1 MKWQGKGV
9 SEGLA
14 MAKIHLFTPKLPE
27 ISRQP
32 AGDPEAE
39 VRKLEKTLA
48 AAQDELH
55 TLYETAKEKMGEKEA
70 EIFDAHLTILNDEYS
85 VREPIVQR
93 IREQKQTA
101 AAAIS
106 DQFDELAQMFR
117 SLGDELM
124 AERAADAEDLKQ
136 QLLRICLGCG
146 RQDLSNLPGDVIV
159 LAEELTPSD
168 TVRMETS
175 HVKGVA
181 TKLGGAT
188 AHSAIIAR
196 TLGIPAAA
204 GVDGWQTEA
213 LDGHM
218 AILDGADGSPIV
230 DPTQEETDCYRCRKS
245 EADCQAQALEAF
257 RSRPSQTKDGA
268 ALEICANIGTPQ
280 EAQQAMEYG
289 ADGVG
294 LFRSEFLFMDRDA
307 LPTEEEQFE
316 AYRMAA
322 QTMAGKPLIIRT
334 LDVGGDKKLPTLELP
349 HEENPFLGFRAIR
362 MTLSHPEIFRPQ
374 LRAILRA
381 AAYGDVRVMF
391 PMIGAK
397 VALLDITVDRV
408 QALAEKLGLGSDRAF
423 CAAVDVSD
431 EASVKTTVD
440 AIMHHFRR
448 IDVLVNAAGI
458 PGPSARVEDYSF
470 SDAKKVINVNLFGTF
485 LMMHTILPV
494 MQKQKHGAVLNFGS
508 VSGLVGYPFE
518 SAYGASKAA
527 IIHLTKNAASENGG
541 NGVRINCILPGGVK
555 TNMMTTIL
563 DSYKNVGFENASENV
578 TLGPMG
584 RPGTPEEIAN
594 VAAFICSE
602 DASYANGSN
611 FLVDGGMTLG

>member
-14 MAKIHLFTPKLPE
+14 MAQIHLFTPKLPE

-32 AGDPEAE
+32 AADAEAE
-39 VRKLEKTLA
+39 VAKLEATLA
-48 AAQDELH
+48 AAEEELRG
-55 TLYETAKEKMGEKEA
+55 LYETAKEKMGEQEA
-70 EIFDAHLTILNDEYS
+70 EIFDAHLTILGDEYS
-85 VREPIVQR
+85 VREPIIQR
-93 IREQKQTA
+93 IREQKQNA
-101 AAAIS
+101 AAAIE

-146 RQDLSNLPGDVIV
+146 RQDLSVLPGDVIV

-168 TVRMETS
+168 TVRMDTA
-175 HVKGVA
+175 HVKGIA
-181 TKLGGAT
+181 TRLGGAT

-204 GVDGWQTEA
+204 GIDGWQTEA
-213 LDGHM
+213 LNGHM
-218 AILDGADGSPIV
+218 AILDGADGTLTV
-230 DPTQEETDCYRCRKS
+230 DPTDEETACYQSRKAQ
-245 EADCQAQALEAF
+245 ADCEAQALEAF
-257 RSRPSQTKDGA
+257 RTSPSQTKDGA

-280 EAQQAMEYG
+280 EAQQAMKYG

-307 LPTEEEQFE
+307 LPTEDEQFE

-349 HEENPFLGFRAIR
+349 HEDNPFLGFRAIR

-391 PMIGAK
+391 PMIGSMDQLREAK
-397 VALLDITVDRV
+397 ALLREQEQTLQAEGVPTGPVKVGMMVEIPAAAVLAEEFAKEVDFFSIGTNDLTQYTLAVERGNAAVAHLYAPEHPAVLRLIAMTAQAAAERHIPCGMCGEAAGDPKLAPAFVGMGVNELSMSPRRV
-408 QALAEKLGLGSDRAF
+408 PAVRKLLSGLTMDECRQAAEKLL
-423 CAAVDVSD
+423 
-431 EASVKTTVD
+431 
-440 AIMHHFRR
+440 H
-448 IDVLVNAAGI
+448 
-458 PGPSARVEDYSF
+458 P
-470 SDAKKVINVNLFGTF
+470 
-485 LMMHTILPV
+485 
-494 MQKQKHGAVLNFGS
+494 
-508 VSGLVGYPFE
+508 
-518 SAYGASKAA
+518 
-527 IIHLTKNAASENGG
+527 
-541 NGVRINCILPGGVK
+541 
-555 TNMMTTIL
+555 
-563 DSYKNVGFENASENV
+563 
-578 TLGPMG
+578 
-584 RPGTPEEIAN
+584 
-594 VAAFICSE
+594 
-602 DASYANGSN
+602 
-611 FLVDGGMTLG
+611 

>member
-14 MAKIHLFTPKLPE
+14 MAQIHLFTPKLPE

-32 AGDPEAE
+32 AADAGAE
-39 VRKLEKTLA
+39 VAKLEATLA
-48 AAQDELH
+48 AAEEELRG
-55 TLYETAKEKMGEKEA
+55 LYETAKEKMGEQEA
-70 EIFDAHLTILNDEYS
+70 EIFDAHLTILSDEYS
-85 VREPIVQR
+85 VREPIIQR
-93 IREQKQTA
+93 IREQKQNA
-101 AAAIS
+101 AAAIT

-146 RQDLSNLPGDVIV
+146 RQDLSVLPGDVIV

-168 TVRMETS
+168 TVRMDTA
-175 HVKGVA
+175 HVKGIA
-181 TKLGGAT
+181 TRLGGAT

-204 GVDGWQTEA
+204 GIDGWQTEA
-213 LDGHM
+213 LNGHM
-218 AILDGADGSPIV
+218 AILDGADGTLTV
-230 DPTQEETDCYRCRKS
+230 DPTDEETACYQSRKAQ
-245 EADCQAQALEAF
+245 ADCEAQALEAF
-257 RSRPSQTKDGA
+257 RTSPSQTKDGA

-280 EAQQAMEYG
+280 EAQRAMEYG

-316 AYRMAA
+316 AYRMAT

-349 HEENPFLGFRAIR
+349 HEDNPFLGFRAIR

-391 PMIGAK
+391 PMIGSMDQLREAK
-397 VALLDITVDRV
+397 ALLREQEQTLQAEGVPTGPVKVGMMVEIPAAAVLAEEFAKEVDFFSIGTNDLTQYTLAVERGNAAVAHLYAPEHPAVLRLIAMTAQAAAERHIPCGMCGEAAGDPKLAPAFVGMGVNELSMSPRRV
-408 QALAEKLGLGSDRAF
+408 PAVRKLLSGLTMDECRQAAEKLL
-423 CAAVDVSD
+423 
-431 EASVKTTVD
+431 
-440 AIMHHFRR
+440 H
-448 IDVLVNAAGI
+448 
-458 PGPSARVEDYSF
+458 P
-470 SDAKKVINVNLFGTF
+470 
-485 LMMHTILPV
+485 
-494 MQKQKHGAVLNFGS
+494 
-508 VSGLVGYPFE
+508 
-518 SAYGASKAA
+518 
-527 IIHLTKNAASENGG
+527 
-541 NGVRINCILPGGVK
+541 
-555 TNMMTTIL
+555 
-563 DSYKNVGFENASENV
+563 
-578 TLGPMG
+578 
-584 RPGTPEEIAN
+584 
-594 VAAFICSE
+594 
-602 DASYANGSN
+602 
-611 FLVDGGMTLG
+611 

>member
-14 MAKIHLFTPKLPE
+14 MAQIHLFTPKLPE

-32 AGDPEAE
+32 AADAEAE
-39 VRKLEKTLA
+39 VAKLEKTLA
-48 AAQDELH
+48 AAEEELRG
-55 TLYETAKEKMGEKEA
+55 LYETAKEKMGEQEA
-70 EIFDAHLTILNDEYS
+70 EIFDAHLTILGDEYS
-85 VREPIVQR
+85 VREPIIQR
-93 IREQKQTA
+93 IREQKQNA
-101 AAAIS
+101 AAAIT

-146 RQDLSNLPGDVIV
+146 RQDLSVLPGDVIV

-168 TVRMETS
+168 TVRMDTA
-175 HVKGVA
+175 HVKGIA

-204 GVDGWQTEA
+204 GIDGWQTEA
-213 LDGHM
+213 LNGHM
-218 AILDGADGSPIV
+218 AILDGADGTLTV
-230 DPTQEETDCYRCRKS
+230 DPTDEETACYQSRKAQ
-245 EADCQAQALEAF
+245 ADCEAQALEAF
-257 RSRPSQTKDGA
+257 RTCPSQTKDGA

-280 EAQQAMEYG
+280 EAQQAMKYG

-307 LPTEEEQFE
+307 LPTEDEQFE
-316 AYRMAA
+316 SYRTAA

-349 HEENPFLGFRAIR
+349 HEDNPFLGFRAIR

-391 PMIGAK
+391 PMIGSMDQLREAK
-397 VALLDITVDRV
+397 ALLREQEQTLQAEGVPTGPVKVGMMVEIPAAAVLAEEFAKEVDFFSIGTNDLTQYTLAVERGNAAVAHLYAPEHPAVLRLIAMTAQAAAERHIPCGMCGEAAGDPKLAPAFVGMGVNELSMSPRRV
-408 QALAEKLGLGSDRAF
+408 PAVRKLLSELTMDECRQAAEKLL
-423 CAAVDVSD
+423 
-431 EASVKTTVD
+431 
-440 AIMHHFRR
+440 H
-448 IDVLVNAAGI
+448 
-458 PGPSARVEDYSF
+458 P
-470 SDAKKVINVNLFGTF
+470 
-485 LMMHTILPV
+485 
-494 MQKQKHGAVLNFGS
+494 
-508 VSGLVGYPFE
+508 
-518 SAYGASKAA
+518 
-527 IIHLTKNAASENGG
+527 
-541 NGVRINCILPGGVK
+541 
-555 TNMMTTIL
+555 
-563 DSYKNVGFENASENV
+563 
-578 TLGPMG
+578 
-584 RPGTPEEIAN
+584 
-594 VAAFICSE
+594 
-602 DASYANGSN
+602 
-611 FLVDGGMTLG
+611 

>member
-14 MAKIHLFTPKLPE
+14 MAQIHLFTPKLPE

-32 AGDPEAE
+32 AADAEAE
-39 VRKLEKTLA
+39 VAKLEATLA
-48 AAQDELH
+48 AAEEELRG
-55 TLYETAKEKMGEKEA
+55 LYETAKEKMGEQEA
-70 EIFDAHLTILNDEYS
+70 EIFDAHLTILGDEYS
-85 VREPIVQR
+85 VREPIIQR
-93 IREQKQTA
+93 IREQKQNA
-101 AAAIS
+101 AAAIE

-146 RQDLSNLPGDVIV
+146 RQDLSVLPGDVIV

-168 TVRMETS
+168 TVRMDTA
-175 HVKGVA
+175 HVKGIA
-181 TKLGGAT
+181 TRLGGAT

-204 GVDGWQTEA
+204 GIDGWQTEA
-213 LDGHM
+213 LNGHM
-218 AILDGADGSPIV
+218 AILDGADGTLTV
-230 DPTQEETDCYRCRKS
+230 DPTDEETACYQSRKAQ
-245 EADCQAQALEAF
+245 ADCEAQALEAF
-257 RSRPSQTKDGA
+257 RTCPSQTKDGA

-280 EAQQAMEYG
+280 EAQQAMKYG

-307 LPTEEEQFE
+307 LPTEDEQFE

-349 HEENPFLGFRAIR
+349 HEDNPFLGFRAIR

-391 PMIGAK
+391 PMIGSMDQLCEAK
-397 VALLDITVDRV
+397 ALLREQEQTLQAEGVPTGPVKVGMMVEIPAAAVLAEEFAKEVDFFSIGTNDLTQYTLAVERGNAAVAHLYAPEHPAVLRLIAMTAQAAAERHIPCGMCGEAAGDPKLAPAFVGMGVNELSMSPRRV
-408 QALAEKLGLGSDRAF
+408 PAVRKLLSELTMDECRQAAEKLL
-423 CAAVDVSD
+423 
-431 EASVKTTVD
+431 
-440 AIMHHFRR
+440 H
-448 IDVLVNAAGI
+448 
-458 PGPSARVEDYSF
+458 P
-470 SDAKKVINVNLFGTF
+470 
-485 LMMHTILPV
+485 
-494 MQKQKHGAVLNFGS
+494 
-508 VSGLVGYPFE
+508 
-518 SAYGASKAA
+518 
-527 IIHLTKNAASENGG
+527 
-541 NGVRINCILPGGVK
+541 
-555 TNMMTTIL
+555 
-563 DSYKNVGFENASENV
+563 
-578 TLGPMG
+578 
-584 RPGTPEEIAN
+584 
-594 VAAFICSE
+594 
-602 DASYANGSN
+602 
-611 FLVDGGMTLG
+611 

>member
-14 MAKIHLFTPKLPE
+14 MAQIHLFTPKLPE

-32 AGDPEAE
+32 AADAEAE
-39 VRKLEKTLA
+39 VAKLEATLA
-48 AAQDELH
+48 AAEEELRG
-55 TLYETAKEKMGEKEA
+55 LYETAKEKMGEQEA
-70 EIFDAHLTILNDEYS
+70 EIFDAHLTILGDEYS
-85 VREPIVQR
+85 VREPIIQR
-93 IREQKQTA
+93 IREQKQNA
-101 AAAIS
+101 AAAIT

-146 RQDLSNLPGDVIV
+146 RQDLSVLPGDVIV

-168 TVRMETS
+168 TVRMDTA
-175 HVKGVA
+175 HVKGIA
-181 TKLGGAT
+181 TRFGGAT

-204 GVDGWQTEA
+204 GIDGWQTEA
-213 LDGHM
+213 LNGHM
-218 AILDGADGSPIV
+218 AILDGAHGTLTV
-230 DPTQEETDCYRCRKS
+230 DPTDEETASYQSRKAQ
-245 EADCQAQALEAF
+245 ADCEAQALEAF
-257 RSRPSQTKDGA
+257 RTSPSQTKDGA

-280 EAQQAMEYG
+280 EAQQAMKYG

-307 LPTEEEQFE
+307 LPTEDEQFE

-349 HEENPFLGFRAIR
+349 HEDNPFLGFRAIR

-391 PMIGAK
+391 PMIGSMDQLREAK
-397 VALLDITVDRV
+397 ALLREQEQTLQAEGVPTGPVKVGMMVEIPAAAVLAEEFAKEVDFFSIGTNDLTQYTLAVERGNAAVAHLYAPEHPAVLRLIAMTAQAAAERHIPCGMCGEAAGDPKLAPAFVGMGVNELSMSPRRV
-408 QALAEKLGLGSDRAF
+408 PAVRKLLSGLTMDECRQAAEKLL
-423 CAAVDVSD
+423 
-431 EASVKTTVD
+431 
-440 AIMHHFRR
+440 H
-448 IDVLVNAAGI
+448 
-458 PGPSARVEDYSF
+458 P
-470 SDAKKVINVNLFGTF
+470 
-485 LMMHTILPV
+485 
-494 MQKQKHGAVLNFGS
+494 
-508 VSGLVGYPFE
+508 
-518 SAYGASKAA
+518 
-527 IIHLTKNAASENGG
+527 
-541 NGVRINCILPGGVK
+541 
-555 TNMMTTIL
+555 
-563 DSYKNVGFENASENV
+563 
-578 TLGPMG
+578 
-584 RPGTPEEIAN
+584 
-594 VAAFICSE
+594 
-602 DASYANGSN
+602 
-611 FLVDGGMTLG
+611 

>member
-14 MAKIHLFTPKLPE
+14 MAQIHLFTPKLPE

-32 AGDPEAE
+32 AADAEAE
-39 VRKLEKTLA
+39 VAKLEKTLA
-48 AAQDELH
+48 AAEEELRG
-55 TLYETAKEKMGEKEA
+55 LYETAKEKMGEQEA
-70 EIFDAHLTILNDEYS
+70 EIFDAHLTILGDEYS
-85 VREPIVQR
+85 VREPIIQR
-93 IREQKQTA
+93 IREQKQNA
-101 AAAIS
+101 AAAIT

-146 RQDLSNLPGDVIV
+146 RQDLSVLPGDVIV

-168 TVRMETS
+168 TVRMDTA
-175 HVKGVA
+175 HVKGIA

-204 GVDGWQTEA
+204 GIDGWQTEA
-213 LDGHM
+213 LNGHM
-218 AILDGADGSPIV
+218 AILDGADGTLTV
-230 DPTQEETDCYRCRKS
+230 DPTDEETACYQSRKAQ
-245 EADCQAQALEAF
+245 ADCEAQALEAF
-257 RSRPSQTKDGA
+257 RTCPSQTKDGA

-280 EAQQAMEYG
+280 EAQQAMKYG

-307 LPTEEEQFE
+307 LPTEDEQFE
-316 AYRMAA
+316 AYRTAA

-349 HEENPFLGFRAIR
+349 HEDNPFLGFRAIR

-391 PMIGAK
+391 PMIGSMDQLREAK
-397 VALLDITVDRV
+397 ALLREQEQTLQAKGVLTGPVKVGMMVEIPAAAVLAEEFAKEVDFFSIGTNDLTQYTLAVERGNAAVAHLYAPEHPAVLRLIAMTAQAAAERHIPCGMCGEAAGDPKLAPAFVGMGVNELSMSPRRV
-408 QALAEKLGLGSDRAF
+408 PAVRKLLSELTMDECRQAAEKLL
-423 CAAVDVSD
+423 
-431 EASVKTTVD
+431 
-440 AIMHHFRR
+440 H
-448 IDVLVNAAGI
+448 
-458 PGPSARVEDYSF
+458 P
-470 SDAKKVINVNLFGTF
+470 
-485 LMMHTILPV
+485 
-494 MQKQKHGAVLNFGS
+494 
-508 VSGLVGYPFE
+508 
-518 SAYGASKAA
+518 
-527 IIHLTKNAASENGG
+527 
-541 NGVRINCILPGGVK
+541 
-555 TNMMTTIL
+555 
-563 DSYKNVGFENASENV
+563 
-578 TLGPMG
+578 
-584 RPGTPEEIAN
+584 
-594 VAAFICSE
+594 
-602 DASYANGSN
+602 
-611 FLVDGGMTLG
+611 

>member
-14 MAKIHLFTPKLPE
+14 MAQIHLFTPKLPE

-32 AGDPEAE
+32 AADAEAE
-39 VRKLEKTLA
+39 VAKLEKTLA
-48 AAQDELH
+48 AAEEELRG
-55 TLYETAKEKMGEKEA
+55 LYETAKEKMGEQEA
-70 EIFDAHLTILNDEYS
+70 EIFDAHLTILGDEYS
-85 VREPIVQR
+85 VREPIIQR
-93 IREQKQTA
+93 IREQKQNA
-101 AAAIS
+101 AAAIT

-146 RQDLSNLPGDVIV
+146 RQDLSVLPGDVIV

-168 TVRMETS
+168 TVRMDTA
-175 HVKGVA
+175 HVKGIA
-181 TKLGGAT
+181 TRLGGAT

-204 GVDGWQTEA
+204 GIDGWQTEA
-213 LDGHM
+213 LNGHM
-218 AILDGADGSPIV
+218 AILDGADGTLTV
-230 DPTQEETDCYRCRKS
+230 DPTDEETACYQSRKAQ
-245 EADCQAQALEAF
+245 ADCEAQALEAF
-257 RSRPSQTKDGA
+257 RTCPSQTKDGA

-280 EAQQAMEYG
+280 EAQQAMKYG

-307 LPTEEEQFE
+307 LPTEDEQFE

-349 HEENPFLGFRAIR
+349 HEDNPFLGFRAIR

-391 PMIGAK
+391 PMIGSMDQLREAK
-397 VALLDITVDRV
+397 ALLREQEQTLQAEGVPTGPVKVGMMVEIPAAAVLAEEFAKEVDFFSIGTNDLTQYTLAVERGNAAVAHLYAPEHPAVLRLIAMTAQAAAERHIPCGMCGEAAGDPKLAPAFVGMGVNELSMSPRRV
-408 QALAEKLGLGSDRAF
+408 PAVRKLLSGLTMDECRQAAEKLL
-423 CAAVDVSD
+423 
-431 EASVKTTVD
+431 
-440 AIMHHFRR
+440 H
-448 IDVLVNAAGI
+448 
-458 PGPSARVEDYSF
+458 P
-470 SDAKKVINVNLFGTF
+470 
-485 LMMHTILPV
+485 
-494 MQKQKHGAVLNFGS
+494 
-508 VSGLVGYPFE
+508 
-518 SAYGASKAA
+518 
-527 IIHLTKNAASENGG
+527 
-541 NGVRINCILPGGVK
+541 
-555 TNMMTTIL
+555 
-563 DSYKNVGFENASENV
+563 
-578 TLGPMG
+578 
-584 RPGTPEEIAN
+584 
-594 VAAFICSE
+594 
-602 DASYANGSN
+602 
-611 FLVDGGMTLG
+611 

>member
-14 MAKIHLFTPKLPE
+14 MAQIHLFTPKLPE

-32 AGDPEAE
+32 AADAEAE
-39 VRKLEKTLA
+39 VAKLEATLA
-48 AAQDELH
+48 AAEEELRG
-55 TLYETAKEKMGEKEA
+55 LYETAKEKMGEQEA
-70 EIFDAHLTILNDEYS
+70 EIFDAHLTILGDEYS
-85 VREPIVQR
+85 VREPIIQR
-93 IREQKQTA
+93 IREQKQNA
-101 AAAIS
+101 AAAIT

-146 RQDLSNLPGDVIV
+146 RQDLSVLPGDVIV

-168 TVRMETS
+168 TVRMDTA
-175 HVKGVA
+175 HVKGIA
-181 TKLGGAT
+181 TRLGGAT

-204 GVDGWQTEA
+204 GIDGWQTEA
-213 LDGHM
+213 LNGHM
-218 AILDGADGSPIV
+218 AILDGADGTLTV
-230 DPTQEETDCYRCRKS
+230 DPTDEETACYQSRKAQ
-245 EADCQAQALEAF
+245 ADCEAQALEAF
-257 RSRPSQTKDGA
+257 RTSPSQTKDGA

-307 LPTEEEQFE
+307 LPTEDEQFE

-349 HEENPFLGFRAIR
+349 HEDNPFLGFRAIR

-391 PMIGAK
+391 PMIGSMDQLREAK
-397 VALLDITVDRV
+397 ALLRELEQTLQAEGVPTGSVKVGMMVEIPAAAVLAEEFAKEVDFFSIGTNDLTQYTLAVERGNAAVAHLYAPEHPAVLRLIAMTAQAAAERHIPCGMCGEAAGDPKLAPAFVGMGVNELSMSPRRV
-408 QALAEKLGLGSDRAF
+408 PAVRKLLSGLTMDECRQAAEKLL
-423 CAAVDVSD
+423 
-431 EASVKTTVD
+431 
-440 AIMHHFRR
+440 H
-448 IDVLVNAAGI
+448 
-458 PGPSARVEDYSF
+458 P
-470 SDAKKVINVNLFGTF
+470 
-485 LMMHTILPV
+485 
-494 MQKQKHGAVLNFGS
+494 
-508 VSGLVGYPFE
+508 
-518 SAYGASKAA
+518 
-527 IIHLTKNAASENGG
+527 
-541 NGVRINCILPGGVK
+541 
-555 TNMMTTIL
+555 
-563 DSYKNVGFENASENV
+563 
-578 TLGPMG
+578 
-584 RPGTPEEIAN
+584 
-594 VAAFICSE
+594 
-602 DASYANGSN
+602 
-611 FLVDGGMTLG
+611 

>member
-14 MAKIHLFTPKLPE
+14 MAQIHLFTPKLPE

-32 AGDPEAE
+32 AADAEAE
-39 VRKLEKTLA
+39 VAKLEATLA
-48 AAQDELH
+48 AAEEELRG
-55 TLYETAKEKMGEKEA
+55 LYETAKEKMGEQEA
-70 EIFDAHLTILNDEYS
+70 EIFDAHLTILGDEYS
-85 VREPIVQR
+85 VREPIIQR
-93 IREQKQTA
+93 IREQKQNA
-101 AAAIS
+101 AAAIE

-146 RQDLSNLPGDVIV
+146 RQDLSVLPGDVIV

-168 TVRMETS
+168 TVRMDTA
-175 HVKGVA
+175 HVKGIA
-181 TKLGGAT
+181 TRFGGAT

-204 GVDGWQTEA
+204 GIDGWQTEA
-213 LDGHM
+213 LNGHM
-218 AILDGADGSPIV
+218 AILDGAHGTLTV
-230 DPTQEETDCYRCRKS
+230 DPTDEETASYQSRKAQ
-245 EADCQAQALEAF
+245 ADCEAQALEAF
-257 RSRPSQTKDGA
+257 RTSPSQTKDGA

-280 EAQQAMEYG
+280 EAQQAMKYG

-307 LPTEEEQFE
+307 LPTEDEQFE

-349 HEENPFLGFRAIR
+349 HEDNPFLGFRAIR

-391 PMIGAK
+391 PMIGSMDQLREAK
-397 VALLDITVDRV
+397 ALLREQEQTLQAEGVPTGPVKVGMMVEIPAAAVLAEEFAKEVDFFSIGTNDLTQYTLAVERGNAAVAHLYAPEHPAVLRLIAMTAQAAAERHIPCGMCGEAAGDPKLAPAFVGMGVNELSMSPRRV
-408 QALAEKLGLGSDRAF
+408 PAVRKLLSGLTMDECRQAAEKLL
-423 CAAVDVSD
+423 
-431 EASVKTTVD
+431 
-440 AIMHHFRR
+440 H
-448 IDVLVNAAGI
+448 
-458 PGPSARVEDYSF
+458 P
-470 SDAKKVINVNLFGTF
+470 
-485 LMMHTILPV
+485 
-494 MQKQKHGAVLNFGS
+494 
-508 VSGLVGYPFE
+508 
-518 SAYGASKAA
+518 
-527 IIHLTKNAASENGG
+527 
-541 NGVRINCILPGGVK
+541 
-555 TNMMTTIL
+555 
-563 DSYKNVGFENASENV
+563 
-578 TLGPMG
+578 
-584 RPGTPEEIAN
+584 
-594 VAAFICSE
+594 
-602 DASYANGSN
+602 
-611 FLVDGGMTLG
+611 

>member
-14 MAKIHLFTPKLPE
+14 MAQIHLFTPKLPE

-32 AGDPEAE
+32 AADAEAE
-39 VRKLEKTLA
+39 VAKLEATLA
-48 AAQDELH
+48 AAEEELRG
-55 TLYETAKEKMGEKEA
+55 LYETAKEKMGEQEA
-70 EIFDAHLTILNDEYS
+70 EIFDAHLTILGDEYS
-85 VREPIVQR
+85 VREPIIQR
-93 IREQKQTA
+93 IREQKQNA
-101 AAAIS
+101 AAAIT

-146 RQDLSNLPGDVIV
+146 RQDLSVLPGDVIV

-168 TVRMETS
+168 TVRMDTA
-175 HVKGVA
+175 HVKGIA
-181 TKLGGAT
+181 TRLGGAT

-204 GVDGWQTEA
+204 GIDGWQTEA
-213 LDGHM
+213 LNGHM
-218 AILDGADGSPIV
+218 AILDGADGTLTV
-230 DPTQEETDCYRCRKS
+230 DPTDEETASYQSRKAQ
-245 EADCQAQALEAF
+245 ADCEAQALEAF
-257 RSRPSQTKDGA
+257 RTCPSQTKDGA

-280 EAQQAMEYG
+280 EAQQAMKYG

-307 LPTEEEQFE
+307 LPTEDEQFE
-316 AYRMAA
+316 VYRTAA

-391 PMIGAK
+391 PMIGSMDQLREAK
-397 VALLDITVDRV
+397 ALLREQEQTLQAEGVPTGPVKVGMMVEIPAAAVLAEEFAKEVDFFSIGTNDLTQYTLAVERGNAAVAHLYAPEHPAVLRLIAMTAQAAAERHIPCGMCGEAAGDPKLAPAFVGMGVNELSMSPRRV
-408 QALAEKLGLGSDRAF
+408 PAVRKLLSGLTMDECRQAAEKLL
-423 CAAVDVSD
+423 
-431 EASVKTTVD
+431 
-440 AIMHHFRR
+440 H
-448 IDVLVNAAGI
+448 
-458 PGPSARVEDYSF
+458 P
-470 SDAKKVINVNLFGTF
+470 
-485 LMMHTILPV
+485 
-494 MQKQKHGAVLNFGS
+494 
-508 VSGLVGYPFE
+508 
-518 SAYGASKAA
+518 
-527 IIHLTKNAASENGG
+527 
-541 NGVRINCILPGGVK
+541 
-555 TNMMTTIL
+555 
-563 DSYKNVGFENASENV
+563 
-578 TLGPMG
+578 
-584 RPGTPEEIAN
+584 
-594 VAAFICSE
+594 
-602 DASYANGSN
+602 
-611 FLVDGGMTLG
+611 